1 MIKEKIQIILDKY
14 PDGSNIELDNMS
26 LGAAKILLDIVEAFT
41 KIAEIE
47 NNPNIKIGIKSGS
60 ACLEI
65 DDAKVIYD
73 NFLKVVKEE
82 DDRSNDYVNN
92 LLIVQ
97 DKVLNSEYS
106 FKAIYT
112 NRLNESVPIIN
123 LFDNKFKQ
131 RRERKVIKHI
141 FNIDFFKGK
150 LYESGGKIPNF
161 HIEQNG
167 TKFKIKCEEA
177 QAIEVGKFL
186 YKEVKISAWGKL
198 NANNKMTYEF
208 CDIYNANQDDF
219 YGDFKDFIRDNNS
232 MSGTEPLK
240 HIHYK
245 LKTYYSQGKFKE
257 SRKFIKLFCNETA
270 DVNRLRAILL
280 ISKPFKE
287 NEHITDLLKIIEVLI
302 EGKTKRKVL

>member
-1 MIKEKIQIILDKY
+1 MSKEKIEIILDKY

-26 LGAAKILLDIVEAFT
+26 LDAAKILLDIVQAFT
-41 KIAEIE
+41 KIAETE
-47 NNPNIKIGIKSGS
+47 NNPNIKIGIRTGS
-60 ACLEI
+60 ACFTI
-65 DDAKVIYD
+65 DDAETIYD
-73 NFLKVVKEE
+73 NMLKVVNED
-82 DDRSNDYVNN
+82 DDRSNDYVAN

-97 DKVLNSEYS
+97 DKLQNSDYK

-112 NRLNESVPIIN
+112 NKLDIEEQIIN
-123 LFDNKFKQ
+123 LFDKKFKQ

-167 TKFKIKCEEA
+167 IKYKIKCKEE

-198 NANNKMTYEF
+198 NTNNKMTYEF

-245 LKTYYSQGKFKE
+245 LKSYFSNGNFKE
-257 SRKFIKLFCNETA
+257 SRKFMKMFCNETA

-280 ISKPFKE
+280 IAKPFKD
-287 NEHITDLLKIIEVLI
+287 NEDISDLLKTIEELIEVKI
-302 EGKTKRKVL
+302 KRKVL